1 MTEFNEET
9 VAETVPPVDN
19 AEASESIDSDAAAA
33 VEDRV
38 NELTADI
45 QRLQA
50 EYANSRKRVERDRA
64 VAREAA
70 IGDVQIRTVAHAGK
84 GGAKLRKICFRAICR
99 CHSRQCSVNRG

>member
-50 EYANSRKRVERDRA
+50 EYANYRKRVERDRA

-70 IGDVQIRTVAHAGK
+70 IGDVLHHGYRT
-84 GGAKLRKICFRAICR
+84 LRENAD
-99 CHSRQCSVNRG
+99 